1 MTLDL
6 YLNFRFASDRFYLIF
21 FFTFFYNSLNSIAR
35 RGSSG
40 TLAIYIHK
48 VCKYYYIPRTTS
60 AAFYHGISDSRK
72 FRSPGRSC
80 RIRERTSRSKYLS
93 SERCAFLLFLLS
105 FILFF
110 SPPMHCF
117 KKKKKRTNREEQNES
132 NFLSFFFFFISN
144 TYWQLSAR
152 NSFKSKYYMSISNWR
167 YSSCFVLLIN
177 INNTRDSSPI
187 TWIFLFLIIC
197 T

>member
-6 YLNFRFASDRFYLIF
+6 YLNFRLTSDRFYLIF

-48 VCKYYYIPRTTS
+48 VCKHYYIPRTTS

-105 FILFF
+105 FILFYYYFFF
-110 SPPMHCF
+110 SPNASF
-117 KKKKKRTNREEQNES
+117 QKKRTNREEQNES
-132 NFLSFFFFFISN
+132 NLLLFFLFFFFISN
-144 TYWQLSAR
+144 T
-152 NSFKSKYYMSISNWR
+152 
-167 YSSCFVLLIN
+167 
-177 INNTRDSSPI
+177 
-187 TWIFLFLIIC
+187 
-197 T
+197 